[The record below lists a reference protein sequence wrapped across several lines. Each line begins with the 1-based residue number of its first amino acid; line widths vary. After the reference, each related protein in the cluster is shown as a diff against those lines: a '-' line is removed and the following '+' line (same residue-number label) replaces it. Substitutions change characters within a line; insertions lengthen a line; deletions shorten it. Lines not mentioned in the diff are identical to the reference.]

1 MRIIITAGGT
11 GGHIYPALS
20 VVEKAI
26 TNKDEILYIG
36 TTNRMESELIP
47 KKGIPYEGIEIYGFS
62 KNIFLD
68 IKNVFKL
75 ISSYRKCK
83 KIIKNFKPDVVLGFG
98 GYVTLPVIY
107 TAHKLGIKT
116 AIHEQNLIPGKA
128 NKFLSNIAD
137 TVFVSFKNSV
147 KHINND
153 NIIYSSCPSGERAM
167 LMTKHNKEDLGFN
180 RDKKLIIIVMGSL
193 GSMSVTEKLKDFL
206 ETFDRSD
213 SEILFISG
221 QNCFEASKQFKTP
234 SNVKILKFY
243 NDLPALMKDAD
254 IIVSRA
260 GASTIT
266 EIISLEKLS
275 ILIPSPFVA
284 NNHQYYNAKDI
295 NDNELGIMLEEKY
308 LNKNTLSKELDKL
321 LTNEIEINKIKT
333 NLKNNKKVDGVNI
346 IYNEIKNKGV
356 L

>member
-1 MRIIITAGGT
+1 
-11 GGHIYPALS
+11 
-20 VVEKAI
+20 
-26 TNKDEILYIG
+26 
-36 TTNRMESELIP
+36 
-47 KKGIPYEGIEIYGFS
+47 
-62 KNIFLD
+62 
-68 IKNVFKL
+68 
-75 ISSYRKCK
+75 
-83 KIIKNFKPDVVLGFG
+83 
-98 GYVTLPVIY
+98 
-107 TAHKLGIKT
+107 
-116 AIHEQNLIPGKA
+116 
-128 NKFLSNIAD
+128 
-137 TVFVSFKNSV
+137 
-147 KHINND
+147 
-153 NIIYSSCPSGERAM
+153 
-167 LMTKHNKEDLGFN
+167 
-180 RDKKLIIIVMGSL
+180 MGSL

-346 IYNEIKNKGV
+346 IYNEIKKNDRRIKLESV
-356 L
+356 VIYLIFTKKIRKFFIHNRDIPRNRCFYNPIFSSTLSKCCFI